1 MNKKTIQIL
10 IVILLIV
17 ICSVASVALVQ
28 SWNNQPSKVTGT
40 YCMDNVNPTQNVYLS
55 FRYDGRFQV
64 FNPLRE
70 MYSGTYQED
79 SGMITDEKYM
89 YLTLHLEDGTRTY
102 AIFDRHDRVILD
114 RSAMPNLPEQL
125 RPFIRINDTPALFTN
140 KYPE

>member
-1 MNKKTIQIL
+1 MKRKTIQIL
-10 IVILLIV
+10 VVILLIV

-40 YCMDNVNPTQNVYLS
+40 YAMENVNPTQNVYLS
-55 FRYDGRFQV
+55 FRHDGRFQI

-70 MYSGTYQED
+70 MYSGTYEED
-79 SGMITDEKYM
+79 PGMITDDKYM
-89 YLTLHLEDGTRTY
+89 YLTLRLSDGTRGY

-114 RSAMPNLPEQL
+114 RSNMTNLPEQL